1 MVETLEPILAQ
12 NPFFKGLDPPSLA
25 LLAGCAF
32 NARYNRDEYL
42 FRADEEA
49 TEFYVI
55 RHGRVAIEAV
65 VPGSRTVIIQTYEA
79 GDVVG
84 WSWLFPP
91 YHWHFSGRAVELTR
105 VLVLDGVCLRNKCEQ
120 NPALGYEFM
129 KRFSHKIVRSL
140 DLTRLQLL
148 ELAH

>member
-1 MVETLEPILAQ
+1 MVETLAPILAQ
-12 NPFFKGLDPPSLA
+12 NPFFVGLDPAYLE
-25 LLAGCAF
+25 LLSGCAS
-32 NARYNRDEYL
+32 NARYNRDDYL

-49 TEFYVI
+49 EEFYII
-55 RHGRVAIEAV
+55 RHGRVAIEAM
-65 VPGSRTVIIQTYEA
+65 VPGAGIVIVQTYEA

-91 YHWHFSGRAVELTR
+91 YHWHFGGRAVELTR

-120 NPALGYEFM
+120 NPNLGYEFM

-148 ELAH
+148 DLEY